1 MVQLFMQ
8 FFSTLPDSTSAKH
21 FARSVFPSPNVG
33 CRTFS
38 FDVVKILHF
47 EIPKFSPT
55 GAQG

>member
-1 MVQLFMQ
+1 MVQFFMKL
-8 FFSTLPDSTSAKH
+8 FSTLPDTASAKH
-21 FARSVFPSPNVG
+21 SARSVFPSPNVG

-47 EIPKFSPT
+47 EIPKFSAT